1 MYGDIM
7 ESNKP
12 LCMECDRKSYL
23 VDEFE
28 ETKSKWGNTI
38 KWQWIE
44 WISWFWII
52 AAIGCNDKKIVHN
65 IKESE

>member
-28 ETKSKWGNTI
+28 ETKSK
-38 KWQWIE
+38 
-44 WISWFWII
+44 
-52 AAIGCNDKKIVHN
+52 
-65 IKESE
+65 